1 MARLASATIDSNR
14 ALKRKALAGS
24 GLSALAGLVGKLA
37 SSLVKQLSS
46 GAAKADSIEDQQQ
59 ESGLDLFDTTSSDA
73 VPQEVPVK

>member
-14 ALKRKALAGS
+14 AVKRKALAGS

-46 GAAKADSIEDQQQ
+46 SAAKADSIEDQQ
-59 ESGLDLFDTTSSDA
+59 ESGLDLFDTTPSDA